1 MAPARGSSACDRI
14 AIVSI
19 EADVAEYVTRLLT
32 EGMPSPRVT
41 VMFTAAPDGTM
52 SKIHV
57 RVDLF
62 PRVPD
67 APGVV
72 VPMRR

>member
-1 MAPARGSSACDRI
+1 
-14 AIVSI
+14 VSI
-19 EADVAEYVTRLLT
+19 EADVAEYVTRILT
-32 EGMPSPRVT
+32 EGMPNPRVT
-41 VMFTAAPDGTM
+41 VLFTAAPDGTM
-52 SKIHV
+52 SRIHV

-62 PRVPD
+62 PKAPD

>member
-32 EGMPSPRVT
+32 EGMPSPRV
-41 VMFTAAPDGTM
+41 PDGTM

-57 RVDLF
+57 RVDLL